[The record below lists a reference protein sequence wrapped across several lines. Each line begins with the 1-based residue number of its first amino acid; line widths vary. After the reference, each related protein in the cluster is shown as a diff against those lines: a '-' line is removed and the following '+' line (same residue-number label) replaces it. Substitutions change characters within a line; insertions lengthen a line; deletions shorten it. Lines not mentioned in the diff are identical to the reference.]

1 MTSTLLIAFGV
12 FFLAIVFQGLFAG
25 YETGFILSKANPIRV
40 RHLAEEDRQPRA
52 IRLAGLLDNT
62 EVVLTMLLIGTNLGT
77 IAGTVALTRGL
88 APIDTTG
95 LLAVVIA
102 TPFVMIFAEIMPKSV
117 FQRHPVSLSLAMVGP
132 IRFFHFVFAPISYPV
147 AGLIRVLQ
155 RAGGAKDPAALSP
168 LMSSLEDLRKL
179 VDESAERGT
188 LEAEEHRMI
197 HSVMD
202 LREKPA
208 REVMVPRIDIQGL
221 PLTGTRD
228 ELIRLFAE
236 TGRSRIVLYKDSI
249 DNAAG
254 VVNVYDVLL
263 DSDSGSEDIS
273 HFMRPVKHVPDSIKI
288 GDLLREMLAE
298 QHHIALVT
306 DEYGGTDGLITVED
320 ILEEIFGDIQ
330 DEHDSEERQL
340 IQVGENTFVVD
351 ARLPLNELNERT
363 GLALQAEGVETFGGW
378 VTAEAGH
385 IPVKA
390 EVIETEGMRATI
402 LDASVTHVSKIR
414 LEILHGPEEPKDKRY
429 G

>member
-1 MTSTLLIAFGV
+1 MTSALLIGFLV
-12 FFLAIVFQGLFAG
+12 FFLAILFQGLFAG

-40 RHLAEEDRQPRA
+40 RHLAEAERQPRA
-52 IRLAGLLDNT
+52 IRLAALLDNT

-88 APIDTTG
+88 EMIDSTG

-102 TPFVMIFAEIMPKSV
+102 TPFVMIFAEIMPKSI
-117 FQRHPVSLSLAMVGP
+117 FQRHPVSLSLALVGP

-147 AGLIRVLQ
+147 AGLIRVMQ
-155 RAGGAKDPAALSP
+155 RMAGANDPTALSP

-188 LEAEEHRMI
+188 LEADEQRMI

-208 REVMVPRIDIQGL
+208 REVMLPRIDIQGL

-228 ELIRLFAE
+228 ELVRLFAE
-236 TGRSRIVLYKDSI
+236 TGRSRIVLYEDSV
-249 DNAAG
+249 DHAVG

-263 DSDSGSEDIS
+263 DTEAGSEGVER
-273 HFMRPVKHVPDSIKI
+273 FMRPVKHVPDSIKI

-340 IQVGENTFVVD
+340 IQVGENSFVVD
-351 ARLPLNELNERT
+351 ARLPLHELNERT
-363 GLALQAEGVETFGGW
+363 GLSLHADGVETFGGW
-378 VTAEAGH
+378 VTTQAGH

-390 EVIETEGMRATI
+390 EVIEVEGLRATV
-402 LDASVTHVSKIR
+402 LDAGVTHVSKIR
-414 LEILHGPEEPKDKRY
+414 LEITPASGNYDDTR
-429 G
+429 

>member
-1 MTSTLLIAFGV
+1 MTSALLIAFGV
-12 FFLAIVFQGLFAG
+12 FFLAILFQGLFAG

-40 RHLAEEDRQPRA
+40 RHLAEQERQPRA

-88 APIDTTG
+88 ENIDSTG
-95 LLAVVIA
+95 LLAVAIA
-102 TPFVMIFAEIMPKSV
+102 TPFVMIFAEIMPKSI
-117 FQRHPVSLSLAMVGP
+117 FQRHPVSLSLALVGP

-147 AGLIRVLQ
+147 AGMIRLMQ
-155 RAGGAKDPAALSP
+155 RLAGAQDPTALSP

-208 REVMVPRIDIQGL
+208 REVMVPRIDIHGL
-221 PLTGTRD
+221 PLTATRD
-228 ELIRLFAE
+228 ELMRQFSD
-236 TGRSRIVLYKDSI
+236 TGRSRIVLYEDSV
-249 DNAAG
+249 DHAVG

-263 DSDSGSEDIS
+263 DSDSGPEDIS
-273 HFMRPVKHVPDSIKI
+273 RFLRPVKHVPDSIKI

-298 QHHIALVT
+298 QHHIALVA

-340 IQVGENTFVVD
+340 IQVGENTFVVE
-351 ARLPLNELNERT
+351 ARLPLGELNERT
-363 GLALQAEGVETFGGW
+363 GLGLQADGVETFGGW
-378 VTAEAGH
+378 VTAQAGH

-390 EVIETEGMRATI
+390 EVIEAEGVRATV

-414 LEILHGPEEPKDKRY
+414 LEILPPPGEENEQA
-429 G
+429 